1 MRNMSIEKS
10 VLLIGDTK
18 SFMVSAVAKGIKEEG
33 FRVIQVMPSVDEIN
47 RLTEIPVIWVFYLD
61 DKIGEQTDL
70 FVFLKDEIIERKVYF
85 FPVGNPDE
93 IAEATERIS
102 APLIRESF
110 SRPLNVPVM
119 VAALEKAYAEESKIA
134 ERKQIL
140 IIDDNP
146 MTLRSL
152 QSQLEEKYRVYIAS
166 SGVNGITF
174 LTRHPVDLIL
184 LDYEMPVADGP
195 MVMEMMKQES
205 NLASIPIMFLTG
217 KSDKESVMKA
227 VALKPVKYLLK
238 SMPPQELL
246 GEIDAFFAS

>member
-1 MRNMSIEKS
+1 MSVEKS

-18 SFMVSAVAKGIKEEG
+18 SFMVSAVAKGIREEG
-33 FRVIQVMPSVDEIN
+33 FKVVQILPSVDEIN
-47 RLTEIPVIWVFYLD
+47 HLADVPLIWVFYLD
-61 DKIGEQTDL
+61 DKITEQNDL
-70 FVFLKDEIIERKVYF
+70 CVFLRDEIIENKIYF
-85 FPVGNPDE
+85 YPLGNPDE
-93 IAEATERIS
+93 IAEATERIT

-119 VAALEKAYAEESKIA
+119 VAALEKAYAEMSQIA

-174 LTRHPVDLIL
+174 LSKHPVDLIL

-217 KSDKESVMKA
+217 KSDKDSVMKA

-238 SMPPQELL
+238 SMPPKELI